1 MVGRYQ
7 AKLVRGWAGETTGRV
22 GGENIIILDW
32 DGENVEVSEAG
43 LAGLWGGFLE
53 FFESIYATMQRG
65 GAVPP
70 PNNSLLQIPPP
81 APPNAPHYPAAH
93 GD

>member
-1 MVGRYQ
+1 MMTLLPISLEYLSSMVGRYQ

-43 LAGLWGGFLE
+43 LAGLRGGFLE
-53 FFESIYATMQRG
+53 FF
-65 GAVPP
+65 
-70 PNNSLLQIPPP
+70 
-81 APPNAPHYPAAH
+81 
-93 GD
+93 